1 MKTMVKLSY
10 GFYIFQ
16 SQLIQK
22 AGFHVETHI
31 VQTEDGYL
39 LTLYRIPSNASSVLL
54 QHGLLTS
61 SADWI
66 IPGKDKGLGMVFI
79 GSYLIVVIKNISLLK
94 RLLERKTSRKIIK
107 FQNIYI
113 YIYYMYM

>member
-1 MKTMVKLSY
+1 LIDENNDQIISY
-10 GFYIFQ
+10 GFYVFQ
-16 SQLIQK
+16 PQLIQK

-39 LTLYRIPSNASSVLL
+39 LTLYRIPNNGSSVLL

-66 IPGKDKGLGMVFI
+66 IPGKDKGLGMVFVSI
-79 GSYLIVVIKNISLLK
+79 HLIILIKNIFLLK
-94 RLLERKTSRKIIK
+94 RLLKRKTSRKIIK
-107 FQNIYI
+107 F
-113 YIYYMYM
+113 